1 MTRPLLIVGREGLAE
16 FLGGSL
22 DLAKKL
28 RAQPGFP
35 APLAGKG
42 RICWSAAE
50 VEAWLESAPRRDAQF
65 LESKAHRTATPVKHR
80 RSKNDRPL
88 RSVG

>member
-42 RICWSAAE
+42 RLCWSAAE
-50 VEAWLESAPRRDAQF
+50 VEAWVNAAPRADSQLVEVRQT
-65 LESKAHRTATPVKHR
+65 RTADPVKHR

>member
-1 MTRPLLIVGREGLAE
+1 MSRPLLIVGVPALEE
-16 FLGGSL
+16 FLGTTK
-22 DLAKKL
+22 DLTYRL
-28 RAQPGFP
+28 RSQPGFP

-50 VEAWLESAPRRDAQF
+50 VEAWVNAAPRADSQLVEVRQT
-65 LESKAHRTATPVKHR
+65 RTADPVKHR